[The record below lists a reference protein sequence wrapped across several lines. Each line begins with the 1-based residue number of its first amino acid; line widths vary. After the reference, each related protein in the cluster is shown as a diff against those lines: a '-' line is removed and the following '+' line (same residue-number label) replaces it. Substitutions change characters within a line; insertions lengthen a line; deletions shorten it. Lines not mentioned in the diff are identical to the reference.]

1 MPSQH
6 SFTLSIMLHLGIV
19 LISYF
24 GITVFGAPK
33 LPPTPMAIS
42 VELLPVSEIS
52 NVKPSKKQLTKKPP
66 KKVKEVKKAKPK
78 TVKETKPKPAELPKE
93 AVADPT
99 AKPEPKPKEKPKEEV
114 VQEPEKDFDAVLK
127 SLEVDDEEQPEEKP
141 KEEPKDDGEN
151 GAKSKS
157 DTYNDAIPLSMSETD
172 AIRGQFVKCWRM
184 PAGAKNDY
192 DLAVR
197 VRILLNVDGSVSQV
211 GLAEDLA
218 PRYRRDAFFRAAAD
232 SAIRAVWE
240 CNPIQ
245 NLPANKYETWRDM
258 ELNFDPHEL
267 LY

>member
-1 MPSQH
+1 MSRH
-6 SFTLSIMLHLGIV
+6 SLTLSMMLHLGV
-19 LISYF
+19 LLISYF
-24 GITVFGAPK
+24 GITVFGPPS
-33 LPPTPMAIS
+33 LLPTPMAIS

-52 NVKPSKKQLTKKPP
+52 NVKPSKKRLTKKPP
-66 KKVKEVKKAKPK
+66 KKIKKIKKAKPK
-78 TVKETKPKPAELPKE
+78 TVKDVKPKPVETPKE
-93 AVADPT
+93 AVADPKK
-99 AKPEPKPKEKPKEEV
+99 KPEVKPKEKPKKPEEK
-114 VQEPEKDFDAVLK
+114 QSEKDFDAVLK
-127 SLEVDDEEQPEEKP
+127 SLEDSPDDEPEEKP
-141 KEEPKDDGEN
+141 EEKPKDDGEN

-157 DTYNDAIPLSMSETD
+157 DNYNDAIPLSISEKD

-197 VRILLNVDGSVSQV
+197 VRVLLFPDGSVNQV

-245 NLPANKYETWRDM
+245 NLPPEKYETWRDM
-258 ELNFDPHEL
+258 ELNFDPREL

>member
-1 MPSQH
+1 MSRH
-6 SFTLSIMLHLGIV
+6 SLTLSLMLHVGVL

-24 GITVFGAPK
+24 GITVFGPPK

-52 NVKPSKKQLTKKPP
+52 NVKPSKKRLTKKPP
-66 KKVKEVKKAKPK
+66 KPVKKIKKAKPK
-78 TVKETKPKPAELPKE
+78 TVKDTKPKPVETPKD
-93 AVADPT
+93 AVADPDK
-99 AKPEPKPKEKPKEEV
+99 KPEVKPKEKPKDV
-114 VQEPEKDFDAVLK
+114 PEKDSQKDFDAVLK
-127 SLEVDDEEQPEEKP
+127 SLEDDPEETPEEKP
-141 KEEPKDDGEN
+141 KEKPKDDGET

-157 DTYNDAIPLSMSETD
+157 DKYDDSIPLSISETD

-197 VRILLNVDGSVSQV
+197 VRVLLNVDGSVSQV

-245 NLPANKYETWRDM
+245 NLPPEKYDTWRDM
-258 ELNFDPHEL
+258 ELNFDPREL